1 MNPPSS
7 SPPLLRPIFV
17 SPSSTVLLHDVTAEW
32 DALRARESLMSRAM
46 PTVLGAAKDLNA
58 TRGAGPLV
66 CSR

>member
-1 MNPPSS
+1 MNPSS
-7 SPPLLRPIFV
+7 SYPPLLRPIFV

-32 DALRARESLMSRAM
+32 NALRARESLTSRAM
-46 PTVLGAAKDLNA
+46 PAVLGAAKELNT